1 MFTLLRRSLPRLGPL
16 VKVAAGP
23 YWIVGCVFDFT
34 TNLPLARR
42 TQSFAEER
50 RQDSLQVRLPA
61 QELVTAFPDDDVTVE
76 SVGQFL
82 VEASPLSVH
91 ACACEGWC
99 HRCSRTCQTASASR
113 S

>member
-1 MFTLLRRSLPRLGPL
+1 RRFLPARTQRPSGQNKLAP
-16 VKVAAGP
+16 
-23 YWIVGCVFDFT
+23 
-34 TNLPLARR
+34 ARR

-61 QELVTAFPDDDVTVE
+61 QELVTTFPDDDVSVE
-76 SVGQFL
+76 TVGQFL

-99 HRCSRTCQTASASR
+99 HSLLGQLLHIDRFSDDAPDGGSHIAWCV
-113 S
+113 